1 MVALKFEGVDIQAAE
16 GQTVLAALENAGI
29 AIDNACR
36 AGVCQ
41 SCLVRSLDAPPPA
54 AAQAG
59 LPKAMAMDGYF
70 MACVCVPE
78 GPLTIGRAGEARQRI
93 ETTVRAIEPLSPTVV
108 RLSLEDQGRFACRPG
123 QFLSLIDPASGLT
136 RSYSIAG
143 KADGAVELHL
153 RLLPGG
159 AMSGLV
165 AERLAPGDTMI
176 IAGPSGTCV
185 YDPAEPDRR
194 LVLAGTGT
202 GLAPL
207 WGILQDALAS
217 GHRGPISLYHGALD
231 RTGLYLVDELEAL
244 QRSRPG
250 FRYTPCLRDEPG
262 PAGGDLQAVVSA
274 LETDLANTTFFLCG
288 DELLINRMKRG
299 LFLAGAKLDRI
310 FADPFTPAQ
319 SPVRSGAAA

>member
-1 MVALKFEGVDIQAAE
+1 MVALKFEGVDVQAAE
-16 GQTVLAALENAGI
+16 GQTVLAALEDAGI
-29 AIDNACR
+29 PLDNACR

-41 SCLVRSLDAPPPA
+41 SCLVQSLDAAPPR

-78 GPLTIGRAGEARQRI
+78 GPLTIGRAGAVRQRV
-93 ETTVRAIEPLSPTVV
+93 EVKVRSIDLMSPTVA
-108 RLSLEDQGRFACRPG
+108 RLLLDDEEAFQGRPG
-123 QFLSLIDPASGLT
+123 QFLSLIEPASGLT

-143 KADGAVELHL
+143 RTAGTIELHI

-159 AMSGLV
+159 QMSGLV
-165 AERLAPGDTMI
+165 AERLAPGDAMT

-185 YDPAEPDRR
+185 YDDADPERR
-194 LVLAGTGT
+194 IVLAGTGT

-207 WGILQDALAS
+207 WGILQDALKH

-244 QRSRPG
+244 QKERPG

-274 LETDLANTTFFLCG
+274 LETDLPNTTFFLCG
-288 DELLINRMKRG
+288 DELLIQRMKRG

-319 SPVRSGAAA
+319 QRAAG